1 MHNFDNQKGIRRL
14 LDISNMK
21 TEEVK
26 DYYLQFF
33 SMEPDKKETQ
43 IKQLKEEIR
52 KLGKPENYKWI
63 LAIKS
68 KKGKIVGK
76 IEVFELAKEER
87 AYVTIEIP
95 NENWVNRYGKE
106 AIHEFL
112 RICKENHYFSSVEL
126 EARNKIVEQYIDSV
140 PEDQKEGYLIKIA

>member
-1 MHNFDNQKGIRRL
+1 MHNFDNQKGVRRL
-14 LDISNMK
+14 LDISTMK
-21 TEEVK
+21 RDEVK

-33 SMEPDKKETQ
+33 SMEPAQKERK
-43 IKQLKEEIR
+43 IEQLKEEIS
-52 KLGKPENYKWI
+52 KQEDYKWI
-63 LAIKS
+63 LVIKS
-68 KKGKIVGK
+68 KTGKVVGK
-76 IEVFELAKEER
+76 IEVFELVKNET

-112 RICKENHYFSSVEL
+112 KICRENHYFSSIEL
-126 EARNKIVEQYIDSV
+126 EARNKIVEQYMESV